1 MAGSGTV
8 AVSVSG
14 CVGSGSAPPQPQ
26 SRTTQ
31 RAIGPDNADQ
41 VSIRIRILLD
51 GEITPAS
58 DPATPEL
65 TIQRFEYASHEDVE
79 RLFEELGYTPERWQA
94 GVREVPKV
102 YFATVPERWRGV
114 TSQQVTVQTKKRLF
128 FRALAPIALYANDL
142 ILEERRRVEKLAP
155 LYDAGQQLDRADAEW
170 IADLAVRYKVIDSA
184 EQVVDAGV
192 VAGLLRRVDVVPIS
206 LTLSQAAEESGWGT
220 SRFAAE
226 GNALFGQWT
235 WGDKVIKPKQQRK
248 GKGDYGIA
256 AFDTTLDSV
265 RAYMQNLNSHRAYG
279 ELRARRA
286 ELREQGKPVTG
297 RILAGTLTSYSERGA
312 AYVETLYTIM
322 NANRLDP
329 ADDAYLGEGPVYL
342 MVPAG
347 EAAE

>member
-1 MAGSGTV
+1 MRTLTWLPLSGLTALCV
-8 AVSVSG
+8 VLLCG
-14 CVGSGSAPPQPQ
+14 CGGAEPVPAQPEPEPE
-26 SRTTQ
+26 TET
-31 RAIGPDNADQ
+31 
-41 VSIRIRILLD
+41 
-51 GEITPAS
+51 ETTPAS

-65 TIQRFEYASHEDVE
+65 TVQRFEYASHEDVE
-79 RLFEELGYTPERWQA
+79 QLFEDLGYTPERWQA
-94 GVREVPKV
+94 GVREVPKI
-102 YFATVPERWRGV
+102 YFATVPERWRDT

-128 FRALAPIALYANDL
+128 FRALAPIALYSNGL
-142 ILEERRRVEKLAP
+142 ILKERSRVEELAP
-155 LYDAGQQLDRADAEW
+155 LYDAGQQPAQTDAEW
-170 IADLAVRYKVIDSA
+170 IADLAVRYRVIDSA
-184 EQVVDAGV
+184 EQVVDTGV
-192 VAGLLRRVDVVPIS
+192 IAELLRRVDVVPIS

-265 RAYMQNLNSHRAYG
+265 RAYMQNLNTHRAYAD
-279 ELRARRA
+279 LRAKRA
-286 ELREQGKPVTG
+286 ELRERGEPMSG

-329 ADDAYLGEGPVYL
+329 ADDAYLADGPVYL
-342 MVPAG
+342 MVPTG